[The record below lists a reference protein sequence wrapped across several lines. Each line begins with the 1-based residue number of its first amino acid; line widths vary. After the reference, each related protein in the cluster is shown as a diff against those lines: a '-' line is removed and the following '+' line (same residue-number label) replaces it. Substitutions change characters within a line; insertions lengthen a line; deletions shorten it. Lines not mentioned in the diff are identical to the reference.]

1 MKPFKGRK
9 SRLTSFAAGTLALG
23 MVVSACGGAGGN
35 AGSGGD
41 SGGSGGSGANPGGE
55 TILMGNIGWK
65 ENVATNKLWKS
76 LLEERGYDVQLKTLG
91 ATTIFQGLAQ
101 DELDLFL
108 DAWLPNTHQK
118 KMEKFGDSL
127 AKVGS
132 WYNNGTL
139 EWTVPGYMTEINSIG
154 DLKGKAEMFG
164 GKITGIGPT
173 AGLTR
178 VSKNKVIPSYGLG
191 DNYELQISS
200 SSAMVGALDKAIAA
214 KKPIVVTLW
223 HPHVAYTQYDLKDLK
238 DPKGALGEGEK
249 LWALSREG
257 FAKDNPKVAKWIKN
271 FQMSQEQ
278 LRQLEDL
285 MFNQYPDDHQKAID
299 EWVKGHEDL
308 INKWIPK
315 GSGA

>member
-9 SRLTSFAAGTLALG
+9 SRLTGIAAGALALG
-23 MVVSACGGAGGN
+23 MVVSACGGGGN
-35 AGSGGD
+35 TGSGGD
-41 SGGSGGSGANPGGE
+41 SGGSGGGSGANPGGE

-65 ENVATNKLWKS
+65 ENVATNKLWKT
-76 LLEERGYDVQLKTLG
+76 LLEEQGYKVELKTLS

-118 KMEKFGDSL
+118 KMAQFGDSL
-127 AKVGS
+127 TKVGP
-132 WYNNGTL
+132 WYDNGTL
-139 EWTVPGYMTEINSIG
+139 EWTVPSYMTDINSIA

-164 GKITGIGPT
+164 GTITGIEPS

-178 VSKNKVIPSYGLG
+178 TSKEQVIPQYNLE
-191 DNYELQISS
+191 NYKVQTSS

-214 KKPIVVTLW
+214 KEPIVVTLW
-223 HPHVAYTQYDLKDLK
+223 HPHVAYTQYDLKDLE
-238 DPKGALGEGEK
+238 DPKGALGKGEK
-249 LWALSREG
+249 LWALSRSD

-271 FQMSQEQ
+271 FQMSKEQ

-285 MFNQYPDDHQKAID
+285 MFNQYPDDHQKAVD
-299 EWVKGHEDL
+299 EWIKGNQDL
-308 INKWIPK
+308 VNKWIPQ
-315 GSGA
+315 GGGA